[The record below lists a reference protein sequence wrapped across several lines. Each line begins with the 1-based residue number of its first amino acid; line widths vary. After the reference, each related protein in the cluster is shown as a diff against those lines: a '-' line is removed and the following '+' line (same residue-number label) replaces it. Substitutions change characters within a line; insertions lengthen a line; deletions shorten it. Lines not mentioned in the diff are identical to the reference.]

1 VNTWLWV
8 SIGGVAFIVVGF
20 IIDRVIIRITGWSQE
35 RDINR
40 IIADEVVEQ
49 FRREQLNR
57 REDPL

>member
-1 VNTWLWV
+1 MNTWLWV

>member
-1 VNTWLWV
+1 MNQWV
-8 SIGGVAFIVVGF
+8 WFSVGGVAFIVVGF
-20 IIDRVIIRITGWSQE
+20 IIDRVIIRVTGWSQE

-40 IIADEVVEQ
+40 IIADEVVGQ

>member
-1 VNTWLWV
+1 M
-8 SIGGVAFIVVGF
+8 
-20 IIDRVIIRITGWSQE
+20 RVTGWAQE

-49 FRREQLNR
+49 FRREQSSR

>member
-8 SIGGVAFIVVGF
+8 SIGSVVLVAAGF

>member
-1 VNTWLWV
+1 VNPWV
-8 SIGGVAFIVVGF
+8 WFSIGGVAFIVVGF
-20 IIDRVIIRITGWSQE
+20 IVDRAIMRVTGWAQE

-49 FRREQLNR
+49 FRRELSSR

>member
-1 VNTWLWV
+1 MNQWV
-8 SIGGVAFIVVGF
+8 WFSIGGVAFIVVGF
-20 IIDRVIIRITGWSQE
+20 IVDRAIMRVTGWSQE

>member
-1 VNTWLWV
+1 MNPWV
-8 SIGGVAFIVVGF
+8 WFSIGGVAFIVVGF
-20 IIDRVIIRITGWSQE
+20 ITDRLIMRVTGWAQE

-49 FRREQLNR
+49 FRREQSSR

>member
-1 VNTWLWV
+1 MNTWLWV
-8 SIGGVAFIVVGF
+8 SIGSVVLVAAGF